1 MVLRTPLVRQ
11 LDLLFKLVSMDTIRC
26 WLWAEYLLLS
36 LPFGNIHSFVWWGCI
51 LSYSRVD
58 LVYQYPS
65 DCQVSACIF
74 ETKSLTHIF
83 CCRVVW
89 YLLLPSIYLFS
100 SWMISPITLDI
111 DLQIIQFNET
121 CGLTDLYG
129 GASPS
134 LGTAYH
140 VSGYQPFSCCRVLSD
155 HVSLIYLPTYNT
167 LLDKVVPSSHGSIY
181 VLTLLGILIL
191 CYVSNLLAWDVKQ
204 RCFRSRRSTLA

>member
-11 LDLLFKLVSMDTIRC
+11 LDLLFKLVSMYTIRC

-89 YLLLPSIYLFS
+89 YLLLPSIYLVVELVDISYHPRYWS
-100 SWMISPITLDI
+100 SNNP
-111 DLQIIQFNET
+111 FNET

-129 GASPS
+129 DASPS

-140 VSGYQPFSCCRVLSD
+140 VSGYHPISCCRVLSD

>member
-65 DCQVSACIF
+65 GCQVSACIF

-89 YLLLPSIYLFS
+89 YLLLPSIYLFVEQDDISYHPRYWS
-100 SWMISPITLDI
+100 SNNPIQWDLWIDWSLWRCFLFFGDGISCI
-111 DLQIIQFNET
+111 
-121 CGLTDLYG
+121 
-129 GASPS
+129 
-134 LGTAYH
+134 
-140 VSGYQPFSCCRVLSD
+140 RV
-155 HVSLIYLPTYNT
+155 
-167 LLDKVVPSSHGSIY
+167 SSH
-181 VLTLLGILIL
+181 
-191 CYVSNLLAWDVKQ
+191 
-204 RCFRSRRSTLA
+204 